1 MAKQNSTK
9 NMVIE
14 SLQIL
19 TYNNF
24 WAYQQMINRLSE
36 NGEIY
41 EIVLNIVYIYIMH
54 IFITKNDLYSV
65 FKTVSEIH
73 NLNE

>member
-1 MAKQNSTK
+1 MAKRNSTT

-36 NGEIY
+36 NDEIY
-41 EIVLNIVYIYIMH
+41 KIVLNIVYIYIMH
-54 IFITKNDLYSV
+54 IFIIKNDLYSV
-65 FKTVSEIH
+65 F
-73 NLNE
+73 